1 MHERTRVPPHERIV
15 ETCPGAQRGYW
26 RAEVT
31 AASGLNAL
39 AGLWLMA
46 APSVL
51 GYFGGDPRWI
61 DILAGAAVFVLAVL
75 RGVAV
80 PRSAALSFVNLAIG
94 LALVLAG
101 LLAYESARAMW
112 NDLCLGVLVSFL
124 AATSAMATPR
134 RQDLERRQGDQRG
147 PLS

>member
-31 AASGLNAL
+31 AASGLNA
-39 AGLWLMA
+39 
-46 APSVL
+46 
-51 GYFGGDPRWI
+51 
-61 DILAGAAVFVLAVL
+61 LAVL